1 MPPVQAPI
9 FRSVWW
15 QKWGTPLMLVT
26 LLHLALVAAIMLANN
41 TPWVLDQPA
50 QPYDWMSR

>member
-1 MPPVQAPI
+1 
-9 FRSVWW
+9 
-15 QKWGTPLMLVT
+15 MLVT
-26 LLHLALVAAIMLANN
+26 LLLLALVAAIMLANN

>member
-1 MPPVQAPI
+1 MPPVQAPVVQSI
-9 FRSVWW
+9 WR
-15 QKWGTPLMLVT
+15 QRWGTPL
-26 LLHLALVAAIMLANN
+26 LLAALLLALVAAFVLASN